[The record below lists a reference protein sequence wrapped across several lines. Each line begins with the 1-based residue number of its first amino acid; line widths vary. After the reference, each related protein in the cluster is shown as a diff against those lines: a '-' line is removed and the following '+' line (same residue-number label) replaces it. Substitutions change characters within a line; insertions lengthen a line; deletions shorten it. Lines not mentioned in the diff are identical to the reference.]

1 MSSLREGEWRKMKK
15 DLQKGTYTYM
25 GKNIQQEEKPFLIND
40 VRKTGHLY
48 VKGQT
53 GIFSHTIYNSRLI
66 MD

>member
-1 MSSLREGEWRKMKK
+1 MKK

-53 GIFSHTIYNSRLI
+53 GIFSHTIYKSRLI